1 MRRLLAVAVLCLLG
15 LALPALALG
24 AAEGPGFAPPEAKS
38 PNAERINESYYWV
51 AIFTGAI
58 FIVVEAA
65 LIWFI
70 VRYRSDGR
78 RRHQDG
84 AQIHGN
90 TNLEIAWTVVPVLI
104 VAAIGSFVFYKL
116 PGIADIPDASAQ
128 GGRTDVTV
136 KGYRY
141 YWNYEYA
148 NGVVAVDK
156 LRAPVGQNVRLAVT
170 APDFEVIHSW
180 WIPELG
186 GKFDAIPGKVNE
198 TWFNA
203 EAPGVYR
210 GQCAEFCGIQHAAM
224 TAEVEAMPREEF
236 EDWLDEEARAQE
248 AGTSKLGEETFAGAC
263 AKCHG
268 LAGEGGYGPAV
279 AGNTTLVTEDALRQI
294 VTEGQDLDANPG
306 YMPPVGRGWTDEQI
320 RALIAYVESNPD
332 LAPQGGS
339 R

>member
-1 MRRLLAVAVLCLLG
+1 VRRLIAVAVLILLG
-15 LALPALALG
+15 LALPALALA
-24 AAEGPGFAPPEAKS
+24 AAEGPGFAPPEPMS
-38 PNAERINESYYWV
+38 PNAERINDSYYWV

-58 FIVVEAA
+58 LIVVEAS

-70 VRYRSDGR
+70 VRYRADGR
-78 RRHQDG
+78 RRRQDG

-90 TNLEIAWTVVPVLI
+90 TRLEIAWTVVPVLI

-116 PGIADIPDASAQ
+116 PGIADIPEASAE

-141 YWNYEYA
+141 YWNYEYE
-148 NGVVAVDK
+148 NGVIAVDR

-170 APDFEVIHSW
+170 APDFDVIHSW

-186 GKFDAIPGKVNE
+186 GKFDAIPGQVNE

-203 EAPGVYR
+203 KAPGIYR

-268 LAGEGGYGPAV
+268 LSGEGDIGPKLQGNQLLGDAAAV
-279 AGNTTLVTEDALRQI
+279 EKVVRQ
-294 VTEGQDLDANPG
+294 GRGA
-306 YMPPVGRGWTDEQI
+306 MPPVGADWSDRQMDALTDYLDEE
-320 RALIAYVESNPD
+320 L
-332 LAPQGGS
+332 LGG